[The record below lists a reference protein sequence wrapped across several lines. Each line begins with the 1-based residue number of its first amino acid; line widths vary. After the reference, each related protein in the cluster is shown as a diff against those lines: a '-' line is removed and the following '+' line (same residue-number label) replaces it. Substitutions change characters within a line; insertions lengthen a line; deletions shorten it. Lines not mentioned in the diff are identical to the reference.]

1 MRFEEV
7 RNYLLNKLENE
18 LPASLN
24 YHNIQ
29 HTRDVLSACEML
41 AAEENIHSDT
51 ELTLLKTAAVF
62 HDAGF
67 LSIYTGHEEESC
79 KLALS
84 ILPDFGYSPESLEE
98 ICRMIRATKIPQ
110 EPHDKL
116 SRILCDADLYYLGT
130 NNYQEKA
137 ENLFLEMMT
146 AGIVKSRMEWTE
158 RQIHFLEEHRYFTQ
172 SAIDKLSAGQHQNLA
187 AVRQEHKSTHS
198 ITGHKNFYFTDL
210 LLILVGV
217 FIAAFALKSFLV
229 PNRFFDGGMTGI
241 SLLIHEIYG
250 FNLAYVIV
258 LANLP
263 FIIMGLFTINPHFAW
278 KTLFCIILLGLCQ
291 YLIPYPPLTSDK
303 LLVAIFG
310 GFFLGI
316 GIGLTMRA
324 GCAVDGIEVLAVY
337 AWRRTSFTISEINL
351 ALNMLIFSIAASRFG
366 IETSLYSMLTY
377 FTASKTIDYVIEGIE
392 AYTGVTIISGKSE
405 LIKYR
410 LVNELGRGIT
420 IYKGE
425 RGFLPGRFHIHSDV
439 DIIFTV
445 ITRLE
450 LRRLKNLVSDIDP
463 QAFVFA
469 HTIKEASGG
478 IMKRR
483 HIH

>member
-1 MRFEEV
+1 MRFEEA
-7 RNYLLNKLENE
+7 RNYLLNKLESE
-18 LPASLN
+18 VPTDLN
-24 YHNIQ
+24 YHSIQ
-29 HTRDVLSACEML
+29 HTRDVLSASEEL
-41 AAEENIHSDT
+41 AATENISEYD
-51 ELTLLKTAAVF
+51 LILLKTAAVF

-67 LSIYTGHEEESC
+67 LTVYTGHEEESC
-79 KLALS
+79 KIATA
-84 ILPDFGYSPESLEE
+84 ILPDFDYSPEAIQE
-98 ICRMIRATKIPQ
+98 ICQMIRATKLPQ
-110 EPHDKL
+110 EPLDKKAK
-116 SRILCDADLYYLGT
+116 ILCDADLYYLGT
-130 NNYQEKA
+130 SNYRENA

-146 AGIVKSRMEWTE
+146 AGIVKSRIEWTE
-158 RQIHFLEEHRYFTQ
+158 RQIHFLEEHKYFTQ
-172 SAIDKLSAGQHQNLA
+172 TAIDKLSAGQHQNLV
-187 AVRQEHKSTHS
+187 AVRAELKFSHS
-198 ITGHKNFYFTDL
+198 VTGHKNFYISDL
-210 LLILVGV
+210 FLILIGV
-217 FIAAFALKSFLV
+217 FIAAFALKGFLV
-229 PNRFFDGGMTGI
+229 PNKFFDGGMTGI

-250 FNLAYVIV
+250 FNLAFVIV

-291 YLIPYPPLTSDK
+291 FYIPYPQVTDDK
-303 LLVAIFG
+303 LLVSIFG

-337 AWRRTSFTISEINL
+337 TWRRTSFTISEINL
-351 ALNMLIFSIAASRFG
+351 ALNMLIFSVAASQFG
-366 IETSLYSMLTY
+366 VSTALYSMLTY

-392 AYTGVTIISGKSE
+392 AYTGVTIISGKSD
-405 LIKYR
+405 LIKHR

-425 RGFLPGRFHIHSDV
+425 RGFLPGKFHIHSDV

-450 LRRLKNLVSDIDP
+450 LRRLKNLVTETDP
-463 QAFVFA
+463 HAFVFA
-469 HTIKEASGG
+469 STIKEASGG
-478 IMKRR
+478 VMKRR

>member
-1 MRFEEV
+1 MRFEEA
-7 RNYLLNKLENE
+7 RNHLLNKLQNE
-18 LPASLN
+18 IPTNLN

-29 HTRDVLSACEML
+29 HTLDVLSACEEL
-41 AAEENIHSDT
+41 AATENVSDRD
-51 ELTLLKTAAVF
+51 LILLKTAAIC

-67 LSIYTGHEEESC
+67 LHAYIGHEEESC
-79 KLALS
+79 KMAVA
-84 ILPDFGYSPESLEE
+84 ILPDFDYPADAIQE
-98 ICRMIRATKIPQ
+98 ICQMIRATRLPQ
-110 EPHDKL
+110 EPLDKN
-116 SRILCDADLYYLGT
+116 SKILCDADLYYLGT
-130 NNYQEKA
+130 NNYREKA

-146 AGIVKSRMEWTE
+146 AGTLKSRVEWTE
-158 RQIHFLEEHRYFTQ
+158 KQIHFLEEHKYFTQ
-172 SAIDKLSAGQHQNLA
+172 SAIDKLSAGQHKNLVEVQA
-187 AVRQEHKSTHS
+187 ELKFAHS
-198 ITGHKNFYFTDL
+198 VTGHKNFYLSDL
-210 LLILVGV
+210 FLILIGV
-217 FIAAFALKSFLV
+217 FIAAFALRGFLV
-229 PNRFFDGGMTGI
+229 PNKFFDGGMTGI
-241 SLLIHEIYG
+241 SLLIHELYG
-250 FNLAYVIV
+250 FNLSYVIV

-278 KTLFCIILLGLCQ
+278 KTLFCIVILGLCQ
-291 YLIPYPPLTSDK
+291 YYIPYPTVTDDK

-310 GFFLGI
+310 GFFLGV

-324 GCAVDGIEVLAVY
+324 GCAVDGIEVLALY

-351 ALNMLIFSIAASRFG
+351 ALNMLIFSVAASHFG
-366 IETSLYSMLTY
+366 IPTALYSMLTY

-405 LIKYR
+405 LIKHR

-425 RGFLPGRFHIHSDV
+425 RGFLPGKFHIHSDV

-450 LRRLKNLVSDIDP
+450 LRRLKNLVSETDP
-463 QAFVFA
+463 HAFVFA
-469 HTIKEASGG
+469 NTIKEASGG
-478 IMKRR
+478 VMKRR